1 MNLNPCCNL
10 NQWNRARWGMDWRA
24 FYQLAKTDNMTIV
37 EIGIGPLEISALPW
51 FTGDGFKLIGVDPNP
66 DIANRAR
73 IAMPDAEIHEAA
85 IWSESGQTL
94 TLEMNGG
101 SSGIEGQWK
110 PTPGKGQTVQV
121 QTKTYAEI
129 LGNRSPALLN
139 IDCEGSEHYVLQSI
153 SENDLPLPRI
163 LGIELWS
170 EYPQAEWCM
179 DWILSRGYRPI
190 FETGPTSETK
200 IFKL

>member
-1 MNLNPCCNL
+1 MNLNPCCSL
-10 NQWNRARWGMDWRA
+10 TQWTRFRWGMDWHA
-24 FYQLAKTDNMTIV
+24 FWELAKTDNKTIV

-51 FTGDGFKLIGVDPNP
+51 FPESFNLIGVDPNP

-73 IAMPDAEIHEAA
+73 LAMPDAEIHEAA
-85 IWSESGQTL
+85 IWNESGHTI

-110 PTPGKGQTVQV
+110 PTPGKGNTVQV
-121 QTKTYAEI
+121 QTKTYADI
-129 LGNRSPALLN
+129 LQGRAPTLLN
-139 IDCEGSEHYVLQSI
+139 IDCEGCEHHVLQSI
-153 SENDLPLPRI
+153 SDNALPLPRI
-163 LGIELWS
+163 LGIELWP
-170 EYPQAEWCM
+170 EYPQAGWCL

-200 IFKL
+200 IYRL